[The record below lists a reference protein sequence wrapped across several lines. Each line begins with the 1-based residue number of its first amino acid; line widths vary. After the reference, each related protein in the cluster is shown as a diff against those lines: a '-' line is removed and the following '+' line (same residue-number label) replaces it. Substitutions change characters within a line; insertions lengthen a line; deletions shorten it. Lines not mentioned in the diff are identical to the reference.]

1 MVQIQKGSIK
11 SINNFYSYGLD
22 LDIDSRVW
30 GNRGGED
37 VLGNK
42 LKGNDYGNVELGY
55 DLQITSFIEKPKDDH
70 SSFINAGVYL
80 IESTLIQQQL
90 EGPAS
95 IEKEWLP
102 RWAEET
108 RVFGIVTSNPV
119 YDIGTLERFQIAQ
132 QHL

>member
-1 MVQIQKGSIK
+1 MLLSSATQGT
-11 SINNFYSYGLD
+11 
-22 LDIDSRVW
+22 
-30 GNRGGED
+30 
-37 VLGNK
+37 
-42 LKGNDYGNVELGY
+42 DYGNVELENNERVV
-55 DLQITSFIEKPKDDH
+55 TFHEKPTKSF
-70 SSFINAGVYL
+70 SSLINAGVYL

-102 RWAEET
+102 RWAEQEK
-108 RVFGIVTSNPV
+108 VYGMVTSNPV